1 VTTELAPPA
10 RSLPR
15 SLPIIAGVAVAAIA
29 VGGVAGAFLLGDR
42 TAGAGRA
49 AGYVPADV
57 PFYLELRLDPSD
69 AQDAALR
76 ELLGHFPSIE
86 GVDLERPLFDQLGE
100 AVDDAAA
107 SADATDL
114 RWADDVAPWFDGHV
128 TLAVTDVP
136 LEPAADGS
144 QPMPEMLV
152 VLGSSDADAAR
163 AAAERMRA
171 EAGPDATFTETE
183 HRGVTVVT
191 AEDDEGA
198 YAITDDAVLLAPTAA
213 QVQAALDVAAGEGEA
228 LAGAQRL
235 TDAAAAL
242 PNDWLAFA
250 VYDLGDLVTASLEA
264 EGADVPTEPLRALIA
279 EQPMAG
285 AMAVT
290 ADGDRLA
297 LTSVSDAPS
306 GDLAMENAD
315 RGLAD
320 EVPADA
326 LYYADGGNIGP
337 ALAAFVTAIKESAAG
352 EPEAADQIATAEAA
366 LGADLEELVSW
377 VDDAALVVAMDGDAP
392 YAGAVLV
399 PSDPDAA
406 QRRIG
411 QVITLARLGTMDSGS
426 GISVEETDVD
436 GTTVTSIA
444 WRTPA
449 FGPEGMVPGPDGMAT
464 IELATTD
471 DRAYL
476 GIGSG
481 SVARLLAVDAGDSLA
496 TVDRFSQAVDQL
508 GGSDN
513 AGTVWLDLRG
523 VRTAIESAL
532 GPMLDEMDPD
542 GAYEREV
549 LPWLEPLDRMVG
561 VTRVEDDQVV
571 QRSVLL
577 VD

>member
-1 VTTELAPPA
+1 MTTELAPPA
-10 RSLPR
+10 RTMPR
-15 SLPIIAGVAVAAIA
+15 SLPIIAAVAVAAIT

-42 TAGAGRA
+42 TAGAGSA
-49 AGYVPADV
+49 AGYVSADV

-76 ELLGHFPSIE
+76 ELLGHFPPIE
-86 GVDLERPLFDQLGE
+86 GIDLDRPLFDQLGE
-100 AVDDAAA
+100 AVDEAAA
-107 SADATDL
+107 SADETDL
-114 RWADDVAPWFDGHV
+114 RWADDVATWFDGHV

-144 QPMPEMLV
+144 EPMPELLV
-152 VLGSSDADAAR
+152 VLGSTDADAAR
-163 AAAERMRA
+163 AATERMRA
-171 EAGPDATFTETE
+171 EAGTDVQFTETE
-183 HRGVTVVT
+183 HRGVTIT
-191 AEDDEGA
+191 TTGDEQGA

-213 QVQAALDVAAGEGEA
+213 EIEAALDIEADAAESLGDGERLADAAGE
-228 LAGAQRL
+228 
-235 TDAAAAL
+235 L
-242 PNDWLAFA
+242 PDDWLAFA
-250 VYDLGDLVTASLEA
+250 VYDVGELVSASLDA
-264 EGADVPTEPLRALIA
+264 GDAPDVSTEPLRALLA
-279 EQPMAG
+279 QQPMRG

-297 LTSVSDAPS
+297 LTSVSDVPT
-306 GDLAMENAD
+306 GDFTMENAD

-337 ALAAFVTAIKESAAG
+337 SLAAFITALKESVAG
-352 EPEAADQIATAEAA
+352 QPEAADQIATAEAA

-377 VDDAALVVAMDGDAP
+377 VDDAALVIGMDGDTP
-392 YAGAVLV
+392 YGGAVLV
-399 PSDPDAA
+399 PSDADAA

-411 QVITLARLGTMDSGS
+411 QLVTFARLGAMDSSS
-426 GISVEETDVD
+426 GITVDERDVD
-436 GTTVTSIA
+436 GTIVTSIT
-444 WRTPA
+444 WRPA
-449 FGPEGMVPGPDGMAT
+449 SFGADGMMAGPDGAT
-464 IELATTD
+464 IEVATTD

-476 GIGSG
+476 AVGEG
-481 SVARLLAVDAGDSLA
+481 SVERLLTVDAGDSLA
-496 TVDRFSQAVDQL
+496 TVDRFTDAVDQL

-513 AGTVWLDLRG
+513 VGTVWLDLRG
-523 VRTAIESAL
+523 VRNAIESAL

-542 GAYEREV
+542 GAYQREV

-561 VTRVEDDQVV
+561 VTRVEGDRAV